1 MESDKHKLPNR
12 ADGSF
17 NQFINAFDS
26 FFNEPFRQF
35 DDYLNRGSFSVDL
48 HETAT
53 DLVVEAKLPGCKK
66 EQIQVEMLRNDR
78 LRIRVENSETTEA
91 KKGENIHYY
100 TKRALEK
107 RGRIIQLPFPTSE
120 EAPKASYQD
129 GLLRIVLKK
138 GKRRLIEID

>member
-1 MESDKHKLPNR
+1 MESDKHNLPGLTE
-12 ADGSF
+12 GSL
-17 NQFINAFDS
+17 NQFITTFDS

-35 DDYLNRGSFSVDL
+35 DDYLNRGSFPVDL

-91 KKGENIHYY
+91 KKGENIRYY

-107 RGRIIQLPFPTSE
+107 RERIIQLPFPILE
-120 EAPKASYQD
+120 DAPKANYQD